1 MKIKLSETVN
11 IDPQAWADEY
21 GIELADVRADVRV
34 YFARW
39 YQEQI
44 DSLGLEEEST
54 S

>member
-21 GIELADVRADVRV
+21 GIQLEDVKADVRV
-34 YFARW
+34 YFTNW
-39 YQEQI
+39 CQEQI
-44 DSLGLEEEST
+44 DSLGLEEKRT